1 MKKVLYL
8 LVVAIVAM
16 VTFVGCGGKDDAP
29 DFRDDY
35 VGTYEG
41 TWTEEYR
48 YYYGEEDGW
57 YSDSDEDFPFTVV
70 VKKNGSNSNALDFY
84 TINSDNTEWRWFTAT
99 QLQKVSNG
107 LAFKIENQSLSDE
120 EYPEEQLKGLG
131 TYSIDNKIFD
141 GGFSTNTVKFGLQ
154 YIYPD
159 DEEGEYEKYRF
170 EGSKK

>member
-41 TWTEEYR
+41 TSTEEIR
-48 YYYGEEDGW
+48 YFDDEDSGEW
-57 YSDSDEDFPFTVV
+57 ISDSDDFSLIVV

-84 TINSDNTEWRWFTAT
+84 TIDSDNTEWRWFTAT

-107 LAFKIENQSLSDE
+107 LAFKIENQSDE

-131 TYSIDNKIFD
+131 TYSIDNKMFD
-141 GGFSTNTVKFGLQ
+141 GGFSANTVTFGFQ

-159 DEEGEYEKYRF
+159 DEEGEYEKHKF